1 MIVKIDNRET
11 SRICEAARYYMPKY
25 KVIIEQLE
33 IGDFI
38 FAEGND
44 SVVFEY
50 KAMPDLM
57 WSINEGRLFDQAIKQ
72 ANNFKNHNVIVEWS
86 EKQKNHTNKQLKKI
100 KSSLTTSEIHESL
113 ARLSTITNVIISPSK
128 ELSFPLMEKYA
139 QISLEKSP
147 FEKTVMEKTDNIAY
161 NYLMLI
167 EGVNTIKTHTIC
179 KHLKYLASKQLI
191 ITLIVSGG
199 LASVLCHFFGNNGQ
213 LVNLVVEPVT
223 GMALNF
229 PKVNIFNPTHQ
240 FPDGLDDFKILDWLS
255 VAFSPA
261 PFLPS
266 VSPALEDVDAISR
279 IGTNHQ

>member
-167 EGVNTIKTHTIC
+167 EGVNTIKAHTIC
-179 KHLKYLASKQLI
+179 KHLKLKTLTDLLSVSTKQLVKVPGIGPITAQKI
-191 ITLIVSGG
+191 IT
-199 LASVLCHFFGNNGQ
+199 
-213 LVNLVVEPVT
+213 
-223 GMALNF
+223 
-229 PKVNIFNPTHQ
+229 NIRN
-240 FPDGLDDFKILDWLS
+240 
-255 VAFSPA
+255 
-261 PFLPS
+261 
-266 VSPALEDVDAISR
+266 
-279 IGTNHQ
+279 